1 MHAPDNTKEVSE
13 KRARSLRLRV
23 GVPASTGLCK
33 RRAKP
38 ESGPRETGR
47 RRSSEGNS
55 SYPTSPACPLRQDF
69 ASAGPESEAHS
80 SNSPGTGQNHNFFD
94 INMLEIQGLP
104 GDTNLASPGKSLF
117 AMIMIIRWLQIRGL
131 PGDSYEFCKRSEVLL
146 SSSSERCVLW
156 IFAALNGAF
165 RPRPRGFPLRSFS
178 WVILHNCSLLCMVC
192 LVV

>member
-23 GVPASTGLCK
+23 GVPVSTGLCK

-47 RRSSEGNS
+47 RCSSEGNS
-55 SYPTSPACPLRQDF
+55 SCPTSPACPLRRDF
-69 ASAGPESEAHS
+69 ASASSESEAHS
-80 SNSPGTGQNHNFFD
+80 SNSPGTDQNHNYFD

>member
-1 MHAPDNTKEVSE
+1 MRRTTPRRFQKSVHARCVCVS
-13 KRARSLRLRV
+13 
-23 GVPASTGLCK
+23 
-33 RRAKP
+33 
-38 ESGPRETGR
+38 
-47 RRSSEGNS
+47 
-55 SYPTSPACPLRQDF
+55 ACPLRQDF
-69 ASAGPESEAHS
+69 ASAGRSPKAVPEKRVAARSSEGNSSCITKPECLLRWDFASAGSESEAHS

>member
-1 MHAPDNTKEVSE
+1 MLLRAAASPSSR
-13 KRARSLRLRV
+13 RARFDWTLLRRTA
-23 GVPASTGLCK
+23 P
-33 RRAKP
+33 RRFQ
-38 ESGPRETGR
+38 EYVHPRCVCV
-47 RRSSEGNS
+47 
-55 SYPTSPACPLRQDF
+55 PACPLRRDF
-69 ASAGPESEAHS
+69 ASASSESEAHS